1 MENDVKDTENLE
13 LEKQKQELEK
23 QKQEL
28 EKLTQEKEQEII
40 KEKRKY
46 IYIFL
51 EIIKEK
57 RNYILLGIIIF
68 LFMLYPI
75 LSSITYD
82 EPSQAIKTAH
92 TKTILET
99 LPDLISV
106 LIKNN
111 LDSHQQEISD
121 LLSSSKDK
129 MYSKVDAQ
137 IDNLFDP
144 IENNVDK
151 FLDWHYSLKGNYSEL
166 ALFVAKKLG
175 LSVEDALFNKL
186 QEKFLGA
193 DYKQRLKTMTDNI
206 SDAFISLLRQHKK
219 DTEKIATQGVADIP
233 QVVESL
239 KNIDDQIEID
249 LQLKVGFAAAIGAT
263 AGVGAGALMEKL
275 APKLVEKIGAKLG
288 AKVGAKF
295 LAKFGIAVGG
305 VLSTLGADVAF
316 NYIDEWLHRD
326 DFKKEILN
334 NINEVKKNLKESY
347 KTGFDNSI
355 TKFSQGLQEDLKN
368 IETISVK
375 AHIEKL
381 KQTPEENNQKKTINK
396 KGLIF

>member
-1 MENDVKDTENLE
+1 MENDVKEDLE
-13 LEKQKQELEK
+13 QARPKLELEK

-40 KEKRKY
+40 KEKREY

-51 EIIKEK
+51 
-57 RNYILLGIIIF
+57 GIIII

-92 TKTILET
+92 TKTILEI
-99 LPDLISV
+99 LPDPISD

-166 ALFVAKKLG
+166 ALLVAKKLG

-239 KNIDDQIEID
+239 KNIDDRTERD
-249 LQLKVGFAAAIGAT
+249 LKLKMGFAAAIGAT
-263 AGVGAGALMEKL
+263 AGVGAGKLMKRL
-275 APKLVEKIGAKLG
+275 VPKLVEKLGTKLG
-288 AKVGAKF
+288 AKF
-295 LAKFGIAVGG
+295 LVKFGIAVGG

-316 NYIDEWLHRD
+316 NYIDEWLYRD

-347 KTGFDNSI
+347 KISFDNSI
-355 TKFSQGLQEDLKN
+355 TKFSQEFQKDLKN

-375 AHIEKL
+375 AYVEKL
-381 KQTPEENNQKKTINK
+381 K
-396 KGLIF
+396 

>member
-1 MENDVKDTENLE
+1 MENDVKEDLE
-13 LEKQKQELEK
+13 QARPKLELEK

-28 EKLTQEKEQEII
+28 EKLTQEKEQEIKK
-40 KEKRKY
+40 KEERKY
-46 IYIFL
+46 IY
-51 EIIKEK
+51 
-57 RNYILLGIIIF
+57 IIIF

-92 TKTILET
+92 TKTILEI
-99 LPDLISV
+99 LPDLISD

-166 ALFVAKKLG
+166 ALLVAKKLG

-233 QVVESL
+233 QVAESL
-239 KNIDDQIEID
+239 KNIDDRTERD
-249 LQLKVGFAAAIGAT
+249 LKLKMGFAAAIGAM
-263 AGVGAGALMEKL
+263 AGVGAGKLMKRL
-275 APKLVEKIGAKLG
+275 VPKLVEKLGTKLG

-305 VLSTLGADVAF
+305 GVLSTLGADVAL

-334 NINEVKKNLKESY
+334 NINEMKKNLKESY
-347 KTGFDNSI
+347 KISFDNSI

-375 AHIEKL
+375 AHMEKL
-381 KQTPEENNQKKTINK
+381 K
-396 KGLIF
+396 

>member
-1 MENDVKDTENLE
+1 MENDVKEDLE
-13 LEKQKQELEK
+13 QARP
-23 QKQEL
+23 KQEL
-28 EKLTQEKEQEII
+28 EKLTQEKEQEVKK
-40 KEKRKY
+40 KEGRKY
-46 IYIFL
+46 IYIFS
-51 EIIKEK
+51 EIIKEERK
-57 RNYILLGIIIF
+57 YIYIIIIF

-75 LSSITYD
+75 LSSITYN

-92 TKTILET
+92 TKTILEI
-99 LPDLISV
+99 LPDPISD

-121 LLSSSKDK
+121 LLSNSKDK

-151 FLDWHYSLKGNYSEL
+151 FLDWYYSIKGDYSEL

-186 QEKFLGA
+186 QEKLLGT
-193 DYKQRLKTMTDNI
+193 DYKQRLQTMTDNI
-206 SDAFISLLRQHKK
+206 SDAFISLLCQHKK

-239 KNIDDQIEID
+239 KNIDDRTERD
-249 LQLKVGFAAAIGAT
+249 LKLKMGFAAAIGTT
-263 AGVGAGALMEKL
+263 AGVGAGKLMKRL
-275 APKLVEKIGAKLG
+275 VPKLVEKLGTKL
-288 AKVGAKF
+288 GAKF

-316 NYIDEWLHRD
+316 NYIDEWLYRD
-326 DFKKEILN
+326 NFKKEILN
-334 NINEVKKNLKESY
+334 NINEVKENLKESY
-347 KTGFDNSI
+347 KMGFDNSI

-375 AHIEKL
+375 AYVEKL
-381 KQTPEENNQKKTINK
+381 K
-396 KGLIF
+396 

>member
-1 MENDVKDTENLE
+1 MENDVKEDLE
-13 LEKQKQELEK
+13 QARP
-23 QKQEL
+23 KQEL
-28 EKLTQEKEQEII
+28 EKLTQEKEQEVKK
-40 KEKRKY
+40 KEGRKY
-46 IYIFL
+46 IYI
-51 EIIKEK
+51 
-57 RNYILLGIIIF
+57 IIIIII

-92 TKTILET
+92 TKTILEI
-99 LPDLISV
+99 LPDPISD

-166 ALFVAKKLG
+166 VLFVAKKLG

-206 SDAFISLLRQHKK
+206 SDAFISLLHKHKK

-239 KNIDDQIEID
+239 KNIDDRTERD
-249 LQLKVGFAAAIGAT
+249 LKLKMGFAAAIGAT
-263 AGVGAGALMEKL
+263 AGVGAGKLMKRL
-275 APKLVEKIGAKLG
+275 VPKLVEKLGTKLG

-305 VLSTLGADVAF
+305 VVLSTLGADVAF

-326 DFKKEILN
+326 EFKKEILN
-334 NINEVKKNLKESY
+334 NINEMKKNLKESY
-347 KTGFDNSI
+347 KISFDNSI
-355 TKFSQGLQEDLKN
+355 TKFSQEFQKDLKN

-375 AHIEKL
+375 AHVEKL
-381 KQTPEENNQKKTINK
+381 K
-396 KGLIF
+396 